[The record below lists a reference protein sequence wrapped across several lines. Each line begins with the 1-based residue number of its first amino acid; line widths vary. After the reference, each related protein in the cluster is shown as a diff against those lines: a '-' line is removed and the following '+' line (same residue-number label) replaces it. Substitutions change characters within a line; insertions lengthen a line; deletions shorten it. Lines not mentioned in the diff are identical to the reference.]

1 MHTNF
6 YNHITKYFDLI
17 DNKKILILNDPYYSF
32 SATKININIEKK
44 IDKLINN
51 KNIKLVNKA
60 EEFLKLTEKFE
71 IIINIFFSATFINQI
86 KYSMV
91 LIRLL
96 DYQKN
101 GIWDIKK
108 LKLGIFT

>member
-6 YNHITKYFDLI
+6 YNHIAKYFDSI
-17 DNKKILILNDPYYSF
+17 ENKKTLILNDPYYSF

-86 KYSMV
+86 NFYNQV
-91 LIRLL
+91 L
-96 DYQKN
+96 KN
-101 GIWDIKK
+101 SVLETKHN
-108 LKLGIFT
+108 